1 MEEFGVRI
9 RYEAIKQDEDASF
22 VVGGLCVL
30 KGEYVLILNFNASA
44 RDRINT
50 LATALKHFDLDR
62 VHIRPAI
69 REQLDK
75 IPEQQPF
82 NISTS

>member
-1 MEEFGVRI
+1 MG
-9 RYEAIKQDEDASF
+9 ASY
-22 VVGGLCVL
+22 VL

-50 LATALKHFDLDR
+50 LETALKHFDLDR
-62 VHIRPAI
+62 
-69 REQLDK
+69 ELLDK